1 MKSKIGAL
9 VLAAGF
15 SKRFGRDKRIE
26 ALHGNEPM
34 VIQTIENLVR
44 HFEEIIVVLRS
55 NDQIIADLVLNKFQ
69 AAQIIIHHATDS
81 IEGIGRSLASAIA
94 TVNERKWDS
103 AFVFLGDMPY
113 LESETISRL
122 KTEAATNP
130 SNIIVPKFGTATG
143 HPVCFPN
150 RLYREIRYLSGDIG
164 AKKIVHS
171 NLECV
176 RFVKTNDSGVTL
188 DVDTPSDIV

>member
-1 MKSKIGAL
+1 MKIGAL

-26 ALHGNEPM
+26 TLHENEPM
-34 VIQTIENLVR
+34 VIKTIENLVR

-55 NDQIIADLVLNKFQ
+55 NDQTIADLILNKFG
-69 AAQIIIHHATDS
+69 AAKIILHHAKDS
-81 IEGIGRSLASAIA
+81 IEGMGHSLASAIT
-94 TVNERKWDS
+94 TVNQRKWDS
-103 AFVFLGDMPY
+103 AFIFLGDMPY

-122 KTEAATNP
+122 KNEATFYP
-130 SNIIVPKFGTATG
+130 SQIIVPKFGNATG

-150 RLYREIRYLSGDIG
+150 RFYRELGFLSGDTG
-164 AKKIVHS
+164 AKRIVRS

-176 RFVKTNDSGVTL
+176 RFIQTSDRGVTL
-188 DVDTPSDIV
+188 DIDTLSDID

>member
-1 MKSKIGAL
+1 MNLKIGAL

-15 SKRFGRDKRIE
+15 SKRFGRDKRVE
-26 ALHGNEPM
+26 TLHGKEPM

-69 AAQIIIHHATDS
+69 AAQIIIHHASDS

-94 TVNERKWDS
+94 TVNERQWDS

-113 LESETISRL
+113 LESGTISSL

-150 RLYREIRYLSGDIG
+150 RFYKEIGFLSGDMG
-164 AKKIVHS
+164 AKKIVNS

-176 RFVKTNDSGVTL
+176 KFVKTEDSGVTL
-188 DVDTPSDIV
+188 DVDTPSDII

>member
-1 MKSKIGAL
+1 MKIGAL

-26 ALHGNEPM
+26 TLHEDEPM
-34 VIQTIENLVR
+34 VIKTIANLVR

-55 NDQIIADLVLNKFQ
+55 NDQTIADLILNKFG
-69 AAQIIIHHATDS
+69 AAKIILHHAKDS
-81 IEGIGRSLASAIA
+81 IEGMGHSLASAIT
-94 TVNERKWDS
+94 TVNQRKWDS
-103 AFVFLGDMPY
+103 AFIFLGDMPY

-122 KTEAATNP
+122 KNEATFYP
-130 SNIIVPKFGTATG
+130 SQIIVPKFGTATG

-150 RLYREIRYLSGDIG
+150 RFYRELGLLSGDIG
-164 AKKIVHS
+164 AKRIVRS

-176 RFVKTNDSGVTL
+176 RFIKTSDRGVTL
-188 DVDTPSDIV
+188 DIDTLSDIV

>member
-1 MKSKIGAL
+1 MKIGAL

-15 SKRFGRDKRIE
+15 SRRFGRDKRIE
-26 ALHGNEPM
+26 PLHGNEPM

-55 NDQIIADLVLNKFQ
+55 NDQTIADLIPSKFE
-69 AAQIIIHHATDS
+69 AAKIIIHHAKDS
-81 IEGIGRSLASAIA
+81 IEGMGRSLASAIT
-94 TVNERKWDS
+94 TVNQRKWAS

-113 LESETISRL
+113 LEPETISRL
-122 KTEAATNP
+122 KTEATTYP
-130 SNIIVPKFGTATG
+130 SHIIVPKFGTATG

-150 RLYREIRYLSGDIG
+150 RFYKELGFLSGDIG
-164 AKKIVHS
+164 AKRIVRS

-176 RFVKTNDSGVTL
+176 RFIQTSDRGVTL
-188 DVDTPSDIV
+188 DIDTLSDID

>member
-1 MKSKIGAL
+1 MKIGAL

-26 ALHGNEPM
+26 TLHEDEPM
-34 VIQTIENLVR
+34 VIKTIANLVR

-55 NDQIIADLVLNKFQ
+55 NDQTIADLILNKFG
-69 AAQIIIHHATDS
+69 AAKIILHHAKDS
-81 IEGIGRSLASAIA
+81 IEGMGHSLASAIT
-94 TVNERKWDS
+94 TVNQRKWDS
-103 AFVFLGDMPY
+103 AFIFLGDMPY

-122 KTEAATNP
+122 KNEATFYP
-130 SNIIVPKFGTATG
+130 SQIIVPKFGTATG

-150 RLYREIRYLSGDIG
+150 RFYRELGFLSGDMG
-164 AKKIVHS
+164 AKRIVHS

-176 RFVKTNDSGVTL
+176 RFIKTNDRGVTL
-188 DVDTPSDIV
+188 DIDTLSDIV